1 MQHGV
6 LNQIPADWVALADY
20 EQAAQQVLS
29 AACWAYLQGGCVR
42 PWHAVEASAFSSYQ
56 LLPRPLRDLRG
67 GHSQVELFGQTLPHP
82 FLLAPVAYQKL
93 FHPAGEQATALA
105 AQVSQTPLLLS
116 SLASVS
122 LQQIRHA
129 STAILWFQLYWQGN
143 RERSLALLRRAEHAG
158 HQAIVVTIDA
168 PQMGIRDRERRA
180 GFQLPPE
187 VQAVNL
193 TPYCMPELGSDQHAL
208 FDGLMAQA
216 PTWSDIAWL
225 VQQTHLPV
233 LLKGILH
240 PDDARQAIDLGI
252 QGLIVSTH
260 GGRVLD
266 GVVDGLQMLPKI
278 RAAVSTELPVL
289 FDGGIRCGADAF
301 KALALG
307 ATALLIGRPYIYGLA
322 TAGALGV
329 AHVIKLLREELE
341 VTMAL
346 CGTATVAEINLD
358 YLVQK

>member
-1 MQHGV
+1 MKNGV
-6 LNQIPADWVALADY
+6 LSQIPTDWVAISDY

-29 AACWAYLQGGCVR
+29 ADRWAYLQGGCVR
-42 PWHAVEASAFSSYQ
+42 PWQATEESAFSDFQ

-67 GHSQVELFGQTLPHP
+67 GHSRVELFGQTLAHP
-82 FLLAPVAYQKL
+82 FLLAPVAYQQL
-93 FHPAGEQATALA
+93 FHPAGEQATVLA
-105 AQVSQTPLLLS
+105 AQISQSPMIVS

-122 LQQIRHA
+122 FEKITHT
-129 STAILWFQLYWQGN
+129 STATLWFQLYWQGN
-143 RERSLALLRRAEHAG
+143 RERSLALLRRAEQAG

-168 PQMGIRDRERRA
+168 PHMGIRDRERRA
-180 GFQLPPE
+180 SFQLPPDI
-187 VQAVNL
+187 QAVNV
-193 TPYCMPELGSDQHAL
+193 TPYPLPELQHHQHML

-216 PTWSDIAWL
+216 PMWSDIAWL
-225 VQQTHLPV
+225 VQQTELPV

-240 PDDARQAIDLGI
+240 PDDARQAIGLGV
-252 QGLIVSTH
+252 QGFIVSTH

-278 RAAVSTELPVL
+278 RAVVGADLPLL

-307 ATALLIGRPYIYGLA
+307 ATALMVGRPYIYGLA

-329 AHVIKLLREELE
+329 AHVMKLLREELE

-346 CGTATVAEINLD
+346 CGTATVAEINQD
-358 YLVQK
+358 YITHT